1 MKNSDNIYE
10 DTHVINICKE
20 IHNNKEDISIVEPLS
35 STFNTV
41 PAKNLE
47 DAKKILEEATP
58 KGIATMISENHNKST
73 KHIYVENINEFTITH
88 IISIKKNG
96 LTFKDT
102 TTNDSSKETNSYGGK
117 SKVNKFHSNK
127 NKTTNKH
134 KKFSKGHKRYNR
146 QKPKD

>member
-10 DTHVINICKE
+10 VTHVINICKE
-20 IHNNKEDISIVEPLS
+20 THNNKENTSVITPLS

-41 PAKNLE
+41 KAKNLE

-58 KGIATMISENHNKST
+58 KGIATMISENHSGST

-102 TTNDSSKETNSYGGK
+102 TTNDSSKETNNHDSK
-117 SKVNKFHSNK
+117 SKVNKSHSNK

>member
-10 DTHVINICKE
+10 VTHVINICKE
-20 IHNNKEDISIVEPLS
+20 IHNNAENISVIEPLS

-41 PAKNLE
+41 TAKNLE

-58 KGIATMISENHNKST
+58 KGTATMISENHNRAT
-73 KHIYVENINEFTITH
+73 KHIYVENINEFIITH

-96 LTFKDT
+96 LTFKDS
-102 TTNDSSKETNSYGGK
+102 TTNDSNKETNNHNSK
-117 SKVNKFHSNK
+117 SKVNKSHSNK